1 MTGIR
6 PVGTG
11 RRTLTGS
18 HTFPQP
24 GGPQVCSLRTMAAI
38 LCKDLE
44 DAVRSHSLVL
54 VLVGP
59 VLLSVFFA
67 RSFTGEDVRR
77 PAMVVCDAGRSG
89 LVQALHSSGLFRL
102 QESGD
107 WEDCI
112 ERVRKGQVTA
122 ALQIPAGFDRLL
134 RQDRFPRVD
143 LVLDENARTQVA
155 IVREGLRGALR
166 QQAGQEMPADVRV
179 TGLNRFQGEVRQILL
194 PIWVVFTCLGGLMV
208 TSSTL
213 VEEMEKKTLAA
224 VLLAPVSLSTV
235 LLGKLGAG
243 FLLALASSALVLVL
257 NAWGQ
262 GNLVALGVLLAL
274 GSLVFSAAG
283 LVLGLCA
290 RGQAA
295 ANAAASVLYMVLF
308 VPVALADLSATM
320 RAVSE
325 WLPTWY
331 LYDGI
336 NRALLS
342 GASLDGLRLDLA
354 GLMAFLLLLFPLGL
368 WGLRRQRVG
377 V

>member
-1 MTGIR
+1 
-6 PVGTG
+6 
-11 RRTLTGS
+11 
-18 HTFPQP
+18 
-24 GGPQVCSLRTMAAI
+24 VCSLRTMAAI

-102 QESGD
+102 QESGN

-122 ALQIPAGFDRLL
+122 ALQIPAGFDLLL

-295 ANAAASVLYMVLF
+295 ASAAASVLYMVLF

-342 GASLDGLRLDLA
+342 GASLDSLRLDLA
-354 GLMAFLLLLFPLGL
+354 GLMASLLMLFPLGL